1 MEIKEWIDE
10 RIEQARRDQAGAING
25 YDREIASN
33 NLRVWLK
40 IRIQWR

>member
-10 RIEQARRDQAGAING
+10 QIERVRGEQSRAING